1 MQQGHGDEEEQ
12 LSQQDLD
19 NLHNPKYLKELLAK
33 ARSASMK
40 AKLYLEYL
48 GICHFNVAVHPDSI
62 IQFSEGD
69 VRALAGIE
77 ENHEQAAQVQHTT
90 YLCN

>member
-1 MQQGHGDEEEQ
+1 MQQGNGDEEEQ
-12 LSQQDLD
+12 LSQQDLAD
-19 NLHNPKYLKELLAK
+19 LHNPKYLKELLAK

-48 GICHFNVAVHPDSI
+48 GNCHFNVAEHPDSI

-77 ENHEQAAQVQHTT
+77 ENHERATQVQHTT

>member
-1 MQQGHGDEEEQ
+1 MQESHGDEEEQ
-12 LSQQDLD
+12 LSQQDLA
-19 NLHNPKYLKELLAK
+19 NLHNTKYLKELLAK

-48 GICHFNVAVHPDSI
+48 GNCHVNVAVHPDSI

-77 ENHEQAAQVQHTT
+77 ENHEQATRAQQTT